1 MWRLIKF
8 IAWTS
13 FCLWLG
19 AFLSTY
25 QIGGQTA
32 WQYARKAWQKH
43 GIGAQIDRKV
53 GDFKEGLQGAFD
65 STKDHLTGDS
75 QRNPKERHTE
85 QEREALNKLIA
96 NRHEK

>member
-13 FCLWLG
+13 LCVWFG

-25 QIGGQTA
+25 QIGGRTP
-32 WQYARKAWQKH
+32 WQYAQMVWKKN
-43 GIGAQIDRKV
+43 GIGTQIDRKV
-53 GDFKEGLQGAFD
+53 GELKEGLQAAFD

-75 QRNPKERHTE
+75 QRKPKERHTE